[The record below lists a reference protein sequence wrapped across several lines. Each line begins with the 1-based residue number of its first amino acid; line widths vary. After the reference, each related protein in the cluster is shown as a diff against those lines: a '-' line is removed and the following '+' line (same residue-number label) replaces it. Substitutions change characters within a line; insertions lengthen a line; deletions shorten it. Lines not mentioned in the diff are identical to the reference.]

1 MFADAEEFVLTSN
14 LMSRFRHERI
24 PLSHGSN

>member
-1 MFADAEEFVLTSN
+1 MFAEADEFVLTSN

-24 PLSHGSN
+24 PSSHGTN

>member
-1 MFADAEEFVLTSN
+1 MFADADEFVLTYN
-14 LMSRFRHERI
+14 LMSRVRHERI